1 MFAVVSATGYKLLHV
16 NHALF
21 LREIKAPDIGDWF
34 KAFWACIHGIALC
47 TNAAY
52 HVPARINHMI
62 TLVVALLPHLAV
74 RLARCAPSLFRFTE
88 LDNLLHYGVGNRR
101 AHAGLMCFTCL
112 QRRKYITIFAT
123 HTTGMYQY

>member
-21 LREIKAPDIGDWF
+21 LRKIKAPDIGDWF

-62 TLVVALLPHLAV
+62 RLVVAL
-74 RLARCAPSLFRFTE
+74 ARCQPSFFPFTE

-101 AHAGLMCFTCL
+101 ARAGLMCFTCL
-112 QRRKYITIFAT
+112 
-123 HTTGMYQY
+123 